1 MTEQINDLLDTQI
14 SLNRL
19 IWLMDDETY
28 DRLFELTRQH
38 LRLAKEG
45 IEPYTSPERKTA
57 LKQEIEHLRTERESI
72 IINYEKTIQWEE
84 MK

>member
-1 MTEQINDLLDTQI
+1 MTEQITDLLGAQI

-28 DRLFELTRQH
+28 DRLFELTREH

-45 IEPYTSPERKTA
+45 IEPFTSPERKVSI
-57 LKQEIEHLRTERESI
+57 KQEIERLRQTRDNI
-72 IINYEKTIQWEE
+72 ILEFGKKVNL
-84 MK
+84 